1 MLACPWTEGQHGVS
15 LPCEIF
21 ILYSCVYILGLVSSH
36 GLGLFSASVLPA
48 RWLGRMSFFTRVM
61 CATFVS
67 MKKKKIENYIIDLHF
82 QETLDI
88 HGEELTD
95 LLREQIEK
103 KKLVD
108 TGDLEESIDYK
119 VVKRE
124 GGQLLKINFM
134 MYGRQVD
141 RLGYKKNKHNVNL
154 NRDIWGMK
162 ENKEKVKDKRWYA
175 SFMYHDYDKLISR
188 LMYGISE
195 DEYDR
200 LLEIIHNQKYL

>member
-1 MLACPWTEGQHGVS
+1 
-15 LPCEIF
+15 
-21 ILYSCVYILGLVSSH
+21 
-36 GLGLFSASVLPA
+36 
-48 RWLGRMSFFTRVM
+48 MSFFTRVM
-61 CATFVS
+61 CSIFVS
-67 MKKKKIENYIIDLHF
+67 MEQLDDEIIDLHF

-141 RLGYKKNKHNVNL
+141 RLGYKKNKHKVNL

-162 ENKEKVKDKRWYA
+162 ENREKVKDKRWYA

-188 LMYGISE
+188 LMYGLGE
-195 DEYDR
+195 DELKR
-200 LLEIIHNQKYL
+200 LKNIINNRKLL

>member
-1 MLACPWTEGQHGVS
+1 MRYLC
-15 LPCEIF
+15 
-21 ILYSCVYILGLVSSH
+21 
-36 GLGLFSASVLPA
+36 
-48 RWLGRMSFFTRVM
+48 
-61 CATFVS
+61 S
-67 MKKKKIENYIIDLHF
+67 MEQLDDEIIDLHF
-82 QETLDI
+82 QESLDL
-88 HGEELTD
+88 HGEMLTD

-141 RLGYKKNKHNVNL
+141 RLGYKKIKHDVDL
-154 NRDIWGMK
+154 NSVIWGMK
-162 ENKEKVKDKRWYA
+162 ENKKNKESNKRWYA

-188 LMYGISE
+188 LMYGLGE
-195 DEYDR
+195 DELKR
-200 LLEIIHNQKYL
+200 LKNIINNRKLL

>member
-1 MLACPWTEGQHGVS
+1 MLTCPWTEGQHGVS

-67 MKKKKIENYIIDLHF
+67 MEQLDDEIIELHF
-82 QETLDI
+82 QETLDL
-88 HGEELTD
+88 HGEMLTD

-124 GGQLLKINFM
+124 GGQLLQINFM

-141 RLGYKKNKHNVNL
+141 RLGYKKIKHDVDL
-154 NRDIWGMK
+154 NSVIWGLK
-162 ENKEKVKDKRWYA
+162 ENKKNKESNKRWYA

-188 LMYGISE
+188 LMYGLGE
-195 DEYDR
+195 DELKR
-200 LLEIIHNQKYL
+200 LKNIINNRKLL

>member
-61 CATFVS
+61 CAIFVS
-67 MKKKKIENYIIDLHF
+67 MEQLDDEIIELHF
-82 QETLDI
+82 QESLDL
-88 HGEELTD
+88 HGEMLTD

-103 KKLVD
+103 KKLVQ
-108 TGDLEESIDYK
+108 TENLKESIGYK
-119 VVKRE
+119 VVKQD
-124 GGQLLKINFM
+124 GGQMLQINFQT
-134 MYGRQVD
+134 YGRQVD
-141 RLGYKKNKHNVNL
+141 RLGYKKSKHDVDL
-154 NRDIWGMK
+154 NSEIWGMK
-162 ENKEKVKDKRWYA
+162 ENKKKKNKRWYA
-175 SFMYHDYDKLISR
+175 AYMYEDFYKLVAR

-195 DEYDR
+195 DELKR
-200 LLEIIHNQKYL
+200 LKNIINNRKLL